1 MDIWS
6 LGATLYMMVCGQP
19 PWLGRNELELSHQI
33 ELVEL
38 RFPQEVSG
46 RELDPHVKHLIRK
59 MLVKDASKRCQLH
72 QVFDHD
78 WVTQEGSDP
87 IDLAEEDFIMVPIT
101 KQDIRGAVRLGSVE
115 GVGQLSDTSLQ
126 QRADLHPAMGND
138 ESQNLRLD
146 KGAASAGGHKHGLV
160 RQSSIKE
167 ASDEGGESEAE
178 GSVEGINNSDQIS
191 GALNRLLSSQG
202 VDQKALTAE
211 LNDSQNPAPSSLNMN
226 MSISE
231 DHGGRHKTSE
241 HMLQHR
247 AASAASV
254 SNGNRER
261 RTHAGSESPMSVVQV
276 LRSLS
281 GEPTASPCESP
292 RLLKQLSRGH
302 RGAKRSSSKRS
313 IHKQLSQDSS
323 SGTILEES
331 ESYAS
336 SNSGQ
341 ERSFVSSFRSV
352 SEEQDGFSS
361 ARSISPS
368 SQAPAR
374 EKSDS
379 DSKPK
384 TARFQTVK
392 VGARFK
398 MDVDDDNSQ
407 SEDEDVKGTT

>member
-1 MDIWS
+1 
-6 LGATLYMMVCGQP
+6 
-19 PWLGRNELELSHQI
+19 
-33 ELVEL
+33 
-38 RFPQEVSG
+38 
-46 RELDPHVKHLIRK
+46 
-59 MLVKDASKRCQLH
+59 
-72 QVFDHD
+72 
-78 WVTQEGSDP
+78 
-87 IDLAEEDFIMVPIT
+87 MVPIT

-126 QRADLHPAMGND
+126 QRADLHPAMGNE

-211 LNDSQNPAPSSLNMN
+211 LNDSQNPAPSSLIMN

-261 RTHAGSESPMSVVQV
+261 RVIGFLQQREV
-276 LRSLS
+276 L
-281 GEPTASPCESP
+281 CMFV
-292 RLLKQLSRGH
+292 LLCLPLVKDFMHH
-302 RGAKRSSSKRS
+302 R
-313 IHKQLSQDSS
+313 Q
-323 SGTILEES
+323 TPILL
-331 ESYAS
+331 
-336 SNSGQ
+336 
-341 ERSFVSSFRSV
+341 
-352 SEEQDGFSS
+352 
-361 ARSISPS
+361 
-368 SQAPAR
+368 
-374 EKSDS
+374 
-379 DSKPK
+379 
-384 TARFQTVK
+384 
-392 VGARFK
+392 
-398 MDVDDDNSQ
+398 
-407 SEDEDVKGTT
+407 